1 MTVDVAVVGGGP
13 VGLAAALECRARGL
27 SVAVFERTPGADV
40 DKACG
45 EGLMPRAVRFLERH
59 GAFRRLS
66 AADCSPFTGIRYV
79 SDDGVVAEGLLPGAG
94 GLGVRRLALRRALR
108 DAAFDAGVKLHEG
121 CTVERFAVSP
131 GDVALETDAGAV
143 EARLL
148 VGADGL
154 HSRVRTGAG
163 LAVKAREAAPR
174 YGLRAHFAH
183 APWTDKVEVHFA
195 AGAEAYVTP
204 VGTQRVG
211 LAFLFSREGGEAT
224 RFESLLARFPALAE
238 RLSTAPRDSEVRG
251 AGPLRQ
257 QVSAVVADRVA
268 LVGDAAGYVDAVT
281 GEGLMLGFEAAEALG
296 RNVLTALREEA
307 SAASLE
313 GYAREFR
320 RAYRRY
326 QLLTEGLL
334 GIAARPR
341 LRRAVLRGLAFS
353 PGAFD
358 AALAVSVGD

>member
-1 MTVDVAVVGGGP
+1 MNVDVAVVGGGP

-27 SVAVFERTPGADV
+27 SVTVFERQPGGDV

-59 GAFRRLS
+59 GAMSRLS
-66 AADCSPFTGIRYV
+66 PSDCSPFTGIRYV
-79 SDDGVVAEGLLPGAG
+79 SDDGVVATGLLPGMG

-108 DAAFDAGVKLHEG
+108 TAALEAGVQLSEG
-121 CTVERFAVSP
+121 CTVERFTRTPA
-131 GDVALETDAGAV
+131 AAILETNGGTV
-143 EARLL
+143 QARLL

-154 HSRVRTGAG
+154 HSRVRAGAG
-163 LAVKAREAAPR
+163 LAVKVAESAPR
-174 YGLRAHFAH
+174 YGLRSHFAC

-195 AGAEAYVTP
+195 DGVEAYVTP
-204 VGTQRVG
+204 AGAARVG
-211 LAFLFSREGGEAT
+211 LAFLFSKEGSEAT
-224 RFESLLARFPALAE
+224 RFESLLARFPALE
-238 RLSTAPRDSEVRG
+238 QRLAGVARDSEVRG

-296 RNVLTALREEA
+296 RNVAEALRHGATAE
-307 SAASLE
+307 SLH
-313 GYAREFR
+313 GYAQAFRHAFR
-320 RAYRRY
+320 RYAW
-326 QLLTEGLL
+326 LTEGLL
-334 GIAARPR
+334 AIAARPP

-353 PGAFD
+353 PGTFD
-358 AALAVSVGD
+358 AALAVAVGD

>member
-1 MTVDVAVVGGGP
+1 VKVDVAVVGGGP

-27 SVAVFERTPGADV
+27 SVAVFERRPGADV

-66 AADCSPFTGIRYV
+66 PLDCSPFSGIRYV
-79 SDDGVVAEGLLPGAG
+79 SDDGVVAEGLLPGSG
-94 GLGVRRLALRRALR
+94 GLGVRRLALRRALWDSAR
-108 DAAFDAGVKLHEG
+108 EAGVQLYEG
-121 CTVERFAVSP
+121 CTVERFSAAPGAVT
-131 GDVALETDAGAV
+131 LETDAGAV

-163 LAVKAREAAPR
+163 LVVKVKEAAPR
-174 YGLRAHFAH
+174 YGLRAHFAY

-211 LAFLFSREGGEAT
+211 LAFLFSKEGSEAT
-224 RFESLLARFPALAE
+224 RFESLLSRFPSLAE
-238 RLSTAPRDSEVRG
+238 RLTHAPRDSEVMG

-281 GEGLMLGFEAAEALG
+281 GEGLMLGFEGAEALG
-296 RNVLTALREEA
+296 RHVVTALREE
-307 SAASLE
+307 STAASLQ
-313 GYAREFR
+313 GYARDFRHAFR
-320 RAYRRY
+320 RYAW
-326 QLLTEGLL
+326 LTEGLL

-353 PGAFD
+353 PGTFD
-358 AALAVSVGD
+358 AALAVAVGG

>member
-1 MTVDVAVVGGGP
+1 VKVDVAVVGGGP

-27 SVAVFERTPGADV
+27 SVAVFERRPGADV

-59 GAFRRLS
+59 GAFQRLS
-66 AADCSPFTGIRYV
+66 PADCSPFTGIRYV
-79 SDDGVVAEGLLPGAG
+79 SDDGVQATGLLPGSG

-108 DAAFDAGVKLHEG
+108 AAATDAGVQVHEG
-121 CTVERFAVSP
+121 CTVERFSVTPGAV
-131 GDVALETDAGAV
+131 GLETDAGAV

-154 HSRVRTGAG
+154 HSRVRAGAG
-163 LAVKAREAAPR
+163 LAVKVKEAAPR
-174 YGLRAHFAH
+174 YGLRAHFAR
-183 APWTDKVEVHFA
+183 APWTDKVEVYFSE
-195 AGAEAYVTP
+195 GAEAYVTP
-204 VGTQRVG
+204 AGAGRVG
-211 LAFLFSREGGEAT
+211 LAFLFSKEGNEAT
-224 RFESLLARFPALAE
+224 RFESLLARFPVLAE
-238 RLSTAPRDSEVRG
+238 KLAHVPRDSEVMG

-281 GEGLMLGFEAAEALG
+281 GEGLMLGFEAAESLGRHVVQALRDEATPAALG
-296 RNVLTALREEA
+296 
-307 SAASLE
+307 
-313 GYAREFR
+313 GYARDFR
-320 RAYRRY
+320 LAFLRY
-326 QLLTEGLL
+326 AWLTEGLL

-341 LRRAVLRGLAFS
+341 LRRVVLRGLAFS

-358 AALAVSVGD
+358 AALAMAVGD